1 MKISSQE
8 QKRIVI
14 TVNQKEYDNFKK
26 HKSLEGK
33 SGQFLGYRALEKAG
47 LFKPLTKD
55 SLK

>member
-1 MKISSQE
+1 MKIKLQE
-8 QKRIVI
+8 PKRIVI
-14 TVNQKEYDNFKK
+14 TVNQREYDNFKSQK
-26 HKSLEGK
+26 RLEGK

>member
-8 QKRIVI
+8 AKRIVI

-47 LFKPLTKD
+47 LFKPLSKD
-55 SLK
+55 GLK